1 VRIEILYVCTANIN
15 RSAMAAALTSRMI
28 HERGLP
34 ARVGSASIM
43 NMPGRPPPA
52 HTLSVLMGKG
62 IDASRHR
69 SRTLLPE
76 LVDGADL
83 LLTMERQHLR
93 TAAVLAPDAFA
104 KTFTLKEFLR
114 RALEIGPRPEHEP
127 IERYLGRVGEGRD
140 PTVLLADDPRDEV
153 HDPQGG
159 PLREFQAAVDEL
171 ELLSQGVLYVLFG
184 VM

>member
-1 VRIEILYVCTANIN
+1 MCTANIN
-15 RSAMAAALTSRMI
+15 RSAMAAALTAKLA

-34 ARVGSASIM
+34 LRVTSASVM
-43 NMPGRPPPA
+43 NRPGQPPPA
-52 HTLSVLMGKG
+52 HMLSVLLGKG
-62 IDASRHR
+62 IDASGHR

-93 TAAVLAPDAFA
+93 AAAVLAPDAFA

-114 RALEIGPRPEHEP
+114 RALDVGPRAADEP
-127 IERYLGRVGEGRD
+127 MGAYLARVGAGRD
-140 PTVLLADDPRDEV
+140 PSELLTDDERDEV
-153 HDPQGG
+153 RDPHGG
-159 PLREFQAAVDEL
+159 PLSGYQTSVEEL
-171 ELLSQGVLYVLFG
+171 ELLAQGVVFVLFG

>member
-1 VRIEILYVCTANIN
+1 MRIEILYVCTANIN

-34 ARVGSASIM
+34 AQVGSAAIM
-43 NMPGRPPPA
+43 NMAGQPPPA
-52 HTLSVLMGKG
+52 HTLSVLLAKG

-69 SRTLLPE
+69 SRPLVAE
-76 LVDGADL
+76 LVEGADV

-114 RALEIGPRPEHEP
+114 RALEIGPRPQDEP
-127 IERYLGRVGEGRD
+127 VSQYLARVGAGRD
-140 PTVLLADDPRDEV
+140 PAMLLTDDERDEV
-153 HDPQGG
+153 RDPQGG
-159 PLREFQAAVDEL
+159 PLSGFQAAADEL
-171 ELLSQGVLYVLFG
+171 ELLAQGVLYVLFG